1 MGQNPIS
8 GHTAGANDGLR
19 DGDHIISPSL
29 TNIYEGLH
37 GNGILNPYDT
47 AYGSPTGDRITPA
60 NLPGAVSSGADHQV
74 TIKACSVILDGVPY
88 TIDNGSGGDVT
99 LNLTTTSSDK
109 LAGTSHTVL
118 TGSPDKECLFAI
130 VATAHGAKWVQT
142 TAVTTA
148 AGAYADLDSTI
159 ANSYLRM
166 DGASTPAHNKQ
177 SLVLATVRASYNSG
191 AAAANDLYL
200 DIDEINDKRVFI
212 RPSPFYLSPVT
223 TGAPNSTDHLN
234 THTALEQ
241 IHGSGQHGDF
251 GNNGVIWLS
260 YNEDDGLPNLYFSA
274 KDGSNRHTHLLGPNR
289 ILSLTA
295 SRNFEFD
302 DAQVFTF
309 SGSGA
314 KSLTPTGTFPPGHTV
329 IVSNTGAGVVTFDP
343 SGVNIGLANTEAVMF
358 VYNGTAW
365 VKVIHSSTVTHL
377 ASGATGL
384 VQLSDGSGS
393 HTSDAKLF
401 WTTGTSTLTV
411 NGKLTVTG
419 LIDPTGLEL
428 TPVGSNPG
436 NTGANTLWLDSGAS
450 NALKHGTATVLN
462 SASSVA
468 DLSDVTAAGSG
479 SIITSSERSKLA
491 GIETAADVTDEANIK
506 TALSGSLSAITSGSV
521 ASGDLVFVRDIDDSN
536 NLKTVTATSIAALGG
551 STPSNIADADA
562 DTKVDVETSSDADTI
577 SMHTAGTERVLIDT
591 NVNLGVDVNV
601 VFEGSAANAHET
613 TLTVANPDADR
624 TITLPNATG
633 TVALTSDINAGTVTS
648 IATSAPI
655 TGGTITSTG
664 TIGISAATTSAAGSM
679 SGADK
684 TKLDGITAGI
694 ANGNYLVAN
703 ANVAD
708 DDFLR
713 IDGTSVEGLTAAE
726 VRTALNVADGANVTD
741 ATTVDAAGAV
751 METDVNAKGD
761 IFVATANN
769 TLTRLAVGTNNHVL
783 TADSSE
789 ASGVKW
795 AAVSGGGGSG
805 DVVGPSSATAN
816 NFVAFDGTTGKLVKD
831 SAKGAAD
838 FATAAQGALAA
849 SALQPTQAETDPF
862 TPLGAPGIGAWGGGG
877 PPANIQEAIDRIAVQ
892 VALLGGPIP

>member
-1 MGQNPIS
+1 M
-8 GHTAGANDGLR
+8 
-19 DGDHIISPSL
+19 
-29 TNIYEGLH
+29 
-37 GNGILNPYDT
+37 
-47 AYGSPTGDRITPA
+47 
-60 NLPGAVSSGADHQV
+60 
-74 TIKACSVILDGVPY
+74 
-88 TIDNGSGGDVT
+88 
-99 LNLTTTSSDK
+99 
-109 LAGTSHTVL
+109 
-118 TGSPDKECLFAI
+118 
-130 VATAHGAKWVQT
+130 
-142 TAVTTA
+142 
-148 AGAYADLDSTI
+148 
-159 ANSYLRM
+159 
-166 DGASTPAHNKQ
+166 
-177 SLVLATVRASYNSG
+177 
-191 AAAANDLYL
+191 
-200 DIDEINDKRVFI
+200 
-212 RPSPFYLSPVT
+212 
-223 TGAPNSTDHLN
+223 
-234 THTALEQ
+234 
-241 IHGSGQHGDF
+241 
-251 GNNGVIWLS
+251 
-260 YNEDDGLPNLYFSA
+260 
-274 KDGSNRHTHLLGPNR
+274 
-289 ILSLTA
+289 
-295 SRNFEFD
+295 
-302 DAQVFTF
+302 
-309 SGSGA
+309 
-314 KSLTPTGTFPPGHTV
+314 
-329 IVSNTGAGVVTFDP
+329 
-343 SGVNIGLANTEAVMF
+343 
-358 VYNGTAW
+358 
-365 VKVIHSSTVTHL
+365 
-377 ASGATGL
+377 
-384 VQLSDGSGS
+384 
-393 HTSDAKLF
+393 
-401 WTTGTSTLTV
+401 

-479 SIITSSERSKLA
+479 SIITSSERTKLT
-491 GIETAADVTDEANIK
+491 GIETNADVTDATNVNAAIAGHTYPAATVAANDKILIQD
-506 TALSGSLSAITSGSV
+506 TDGSNAV
-521 ASGDLVFVRDIDDSN
+521 
-536 NLKTVTATSIAALGG
+536 KTVTASSIAALGG
-551 STPSNIADADA
+551 ATASNIADADA

-679 SGADK
+679 SAADK
-684 TKLDGITAGI
+684 TKLDGIDAS
-694 ANGNYLVAN
+694 
-703 ANVAD
+703 AD
-708 DDFLR
+708 
-713 IDGTSVEGLTAAE
+713 
-726 VRTALNVADGANVTD
+726 VTD
-741 ATTVDAAGAV
+741 ATTVNAAGAV
-751 METDVNAKGD
+751 METDVDAKGD

-783 TADSSE
+783 TADSAQ

-849 SALQPTQAETDPF
+849 SALQPTTAQGDIF
-862 TPLGAPGIGAWGGGG
+862 TPLGGAGAGAWGGGG

-892 VALLGGPIP
+892 LAALGGPIP